1 MKLGLDASEVEDL
14 WKKDWKGQGFA
25 CRTWRTRDTIF
36 FFNFSFADRIHAVE
50 KMYNEMDD

>member
-1 MKLGLDASEVEDL
+1 VKLGLDASEVEDL

-36 FFNFSFADRIHAVE
+36 FLILVLQIES
-50 KMYNEMDD
+50 MQ